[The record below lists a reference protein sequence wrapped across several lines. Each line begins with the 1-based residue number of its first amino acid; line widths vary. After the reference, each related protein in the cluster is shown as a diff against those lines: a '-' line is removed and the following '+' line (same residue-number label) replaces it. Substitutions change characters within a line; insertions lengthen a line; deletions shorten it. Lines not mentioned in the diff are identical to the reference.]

1 MLAFRHS
8 TGWPKRHV
16 AHNLD
21 PMKKLFLFLLGLF
34 RRFNLWK
41 LKLQGKT
48 TEDVH
53 EERILTGKAWA
64 DYCDTIKAAGTAML
78 FPGTPKDAFNQAE
91 GYRYLSRL
99 VRGGLEAFIE
109 YADPLFPRFQR
120 MVHETVK
127 LGADNPDNFYVS
139 ASISGQHRYR
149 VWGKRGTAFYL
160 GFATQLADYTKDEPQ
175 VSGSLEADD
184 LKTGPEGSFE
194 IVVSVDKPQGD
205 VSWLPMSASSR
216 IVLVRQTFLDRAAEK
231 PAELHIERVGGTAVP
246 GPLTAQMVDEGL
258 NSAGLFVTGSALFFA
273 KWSRDWKKHANSL
286 PQHPPEISA
295 AAGGD
300 PNIAYY
306 HSYWELGD
314 DECLE
319 LTFTPPKCQY
329 WNFQLNNYWIESLD
343 YRYFPITLNQH
354 SAEYRPDGSVRLL
367 VAHKDPGLGNWIDT
381 AYHRAGTMS
390 LRWVRSTAFPPV
402 HVRKLTSAEA
412 RQLPR

>member
-1 MLAFRHS
+1 
-8 TGWPKRHV
+8 
-16 AHNLD
+16 
-21 PMKKLFLFLLGLF
+21 MKKVFLLLLGLF
-34 RRFNLWK
+34 RTINLWK

-48 TEDVH
+48 LQDMH
-53 EERILTGKAWA
+53 EERILTGKAWE

-78 FPGTPKDAFNQAE
+78 YPGSPKDAFNQAE

-109 YADPLFPRFQR
+109 YADPLHPRFQR

-139 ASISGQHRYR
+139 ARISGRYRYR
-149 VWGKRGTAFYL
+149 VWGQRGTVFYL

-184 LKTGPEGSFE
+184 LKMNPDGSFE
-194 IVVSVDKPQGD
+194 MIVSVGKPEGD
-205 VSWLPMSASSR
+205 ANWLPMSASSR
-216 IVLVRQTFLDRAAEK
+216 IVLVRQTFLDKSAEQ
-231 PAELHIERVGGTAVP
+231 PATIHIERIGGEPVP
-246 GPLTAQMVDEGL
+246 GPLTAQMLDEGL
-258 NSAGLFVTGSALFFA
+258 THAGLFVTGSSLFFA
-273 KWSRDWKKHANSL
+273 KWSRDWKKHANVL
-286 PQHPPEISA
+286 PRHPPTISE

-306 HSYWELGD
+306 HSYWELGE

-319 LTFTPPKCQY
+319 VTFTPPKCQY

-343 YRYFPITLNQH
+343 YRYFQITLNKH
-354 SAEYRPDGSVRLL
+354 SAECRQDGSVRIL

-381 AYHRAGTMS
+381 AYHRCGTMS
-390 LRWVRSTAFPPV
+390 LRWVKSSEFPPV
-402 HVRKLTSAEA
+402 EVRKLKSIELEH
-412 RQLPR
+412 LPR

>member
-1 MLAFRHS
+1 M
-8 TGWPKRHV
+8 KRV
-16 AHNLD
+16 
-21 PMKKLFLFLLGLF
+21 FLFLLDLL
-34 RRFNLWK
+34 RKFNLWK

-48 TEDVH
+48 MQDTH
-53 EERILTGKAWA
+53 EERVLTGKAWQ

-78 FPGTPKDAFNQAE
+78 FPGSPKDAFNQAE

-99 VRGGLEAFIE
+99 VRGGLEAFVE
-109 YADPLFPRFQR
+109 YADPLYPRFQR
-120 MVHETVK
+120 MLHETVK

-139 ASISGQHRYR
+139 ARVIGQHRYR

-184 LKTGPEGSFE
+184 LKMGATGSFE
-194 IVVSVDKPQGD
+194 IIVSVDKPDGD
-205 VSWLPMSASSR
+205 VNWLPMSVNSR
-216 IVLVRQTFLDRAAEK
+216 IVLVRQTFLDKSAEQ
-231 PAELHIERVGGTAVP
+231 PAELFIERIGGGPVP
-246 GPLTAQMVDEGL
+246 GPLTAQMLDEGL
-258 NSAGLFVTGSALFFA
+258 THAGLFVTGSSLFFA
-273 KWSRDWKKHANSL
+273 KWSNDWKKHANTL

-319 LTFTPPKCQY
+319 MTFNPPKCQY

-343 YRYFPITLNQH
+343 YRYFRITLNMH

-367 VAHKDPGLGNWIDT
+367 VAHRDPGLGNWIDT
-381 AYHRAGTMS
+381 SYHRCGTMS
-390 LRWVRSTAFPPV
+390 LRWVRSTVFPPV
-402 HVRKLTSAEA
+402 RVRKLNSGDLKN
-412 RQLPR
+412 LPR